1 MTLRSSPIDPY
12 VFVHDD
18 TDEFAGYVVPLK
30 RGGRFILYR
39 SLIGPNLKIAVIKS
53 IDEAIP
59 TLTAYYEAHPPRWK
73 RTRVTRYTSTYE
85 YVNRAYDKWTFYG
98 VLSVERKEPGRWV
111 AYRGMDPLVNN
122 EGVAIFATPEEAQ
135 RAVDLHMCDGFRN
148 SQPINDGL
156 YWKDTSER
164 RAA

>member
-30 RGGRFILYR
+30 RGGFILYR
-39 SLIGPNLKIAVIKS
+39 SLIGPNIKIAVIKS

-59 TLTAYYEAHPPRWK
+59 ILTAYYEAHPPRWQHY
-73 RTRVTRYTSTYE
+73 RVPRAFITYE
-85 YVNRAYDKWTFYG
+85 YFNKGYMKCTFYG
-98 VLSVERKEPGRWV
+98 VLVVERDEPGRWI
-111 AYRGMDPLVNN
+111 ASRCMDPLVDE
-122 EGVAIFATPEEAQ
+122 EGTATFATLEEAQ

-148 SQPINDGL
+148 SKPINDGL